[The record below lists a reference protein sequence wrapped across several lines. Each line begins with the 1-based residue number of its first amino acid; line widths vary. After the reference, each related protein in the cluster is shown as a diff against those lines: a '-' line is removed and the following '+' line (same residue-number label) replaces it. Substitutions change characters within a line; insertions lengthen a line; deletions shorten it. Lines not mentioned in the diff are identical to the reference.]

1 MRQCLCER
9 GEGWK
14 RRGDLG
20 RAQDDC
26 VCVRVC
32 VCVVDGMQPNSQ
44 TKYEWHGNEAN
55 SFQCIVHALFV
66 LFMANM

>member
-1 MRQCLCER
+1 MSVEKGGR
-9 GEGWK
+9 GEVIWGGHK
-14 RRGDLG
+14 MTVCV
-20 RAQDDC
+20 C

-55 SFQCIVHALFV
+55 SFQCIGHALFV